1 MNLTFLF
8 TKRKGL
14 TFLIVLTFLAASCKK
29 DPKAVPEPPVTPQGS
44 RAELTKDSI
53 FLYAKAVYLW
63 NDALPTY
70 EQFNPRKFT
79 SGATEIDNFN
89 QELFAITQLKIDPQ
103 TGRPY
108 EYVSATANYP
118 KYSYITDEQSQDP
131 ARTGEVDLEGE
142 GTDFG
147 FTLTGVGTAD
157 SYQIF
162 IRYVNAGS
170 PAERQGLNRGDVLT
184 QVNGR
189 TLGTDFTAD
198 ANFINSAFD
207 QQNIT
212 VAGQKS
218 NGTTFTRSLSKIT
231 YTSSPVFKDTVITS
245 GGRIIG
251 YISFARFSNPSNAQ
265 SALDQTFSQ
274 FAAAGVN
281 SLVVDLRYNGGGYV
295 STAEHMSNLIAPSR
309 LNGATMFTE
318 YFNET
323 MRKGEAEILKNQ
335 PLTDE
340 NGRQRF
346 SNGKALTY
354 FDVDYSVEGNTY
366 KFEKK
371 GSLNAVEDVVFI
383 VTGNT
388 ASASELVI
396 NSLRPHINVK
406 IVGERS
412 YGKPVG
418 FFPINIDVYDVYYSM
433 FQSRNS
439 AGEGD
444 YFQGL
449 VPDANT
455 PDDVTHDFGD
465 PNESSFA
472 SAIRYLTGGSFT
484 ATSSLRIMGRQVD
497 ARSVQ
502 FKPMGK
508 DHGFKGMIEDRVRV
522 KGKN

>member
-1 MNLTFLF
+1 PADKL
-8 TKRKGL
+8 GL
-14 TFLIVLTFLAASCKK
+14 
-29 DPKAVPEPPVTPQGS
+29 D
-44 RAELTKDSI
+44 
-53 FLYAKAVYLW
+53 
-63 NDALPTY
+63 
-70 EQFNPRKFT
+70 
-79 SGATEIDNFN
+79 
-89 QELFAITQLKIDPQ
+89 
-103 TGRPY
+103 
-108 EYVSATANYP
+108 
-118 KYSYITDEQSQDP
+118 
-131 ARTGEVDLEGE
+131 
-142 GTDFG
+142 
-147 FTLTGVGTAD
+147 
-157 SYQIF
+157 
-162 IRYVNAGS
+162 
-170 PAERQGLNRGDVLT
+170 RGDVLT

-189 TLGTDFTAD
+189 TLGSDFTAD

-218 NGTTFTRSLSKIT
+218 NGTTFTRSLSKVT
-231 YTSSPVFKDTVITS
+231 YTSSPVFKDTVIAS
-245 GGRIIG
+245 GGRTIG
-251 YISFARFSNPSNAQ
+251 YISFARFSNPANAQ
-265 SALDQTFSQ
+265 SALDQVFSR
-274 FAAAGVN
+274 FASAGVN

-295 STAEHMSNLIAPSR
+295 STAEYMANLIAPPR

-346 SNGKALTY
+346 SNGRALTY

-371 GSLNAVEDVVFI
+371 GALNAVEDVVFI

-406 IVGERS
+406 IVGERT
-412 YGKPVG
+412 YGKPIG

-449 VPDANT
+449 APDASA

-472 SAIRYLTGGSFT
+472 SAIRYLTVGSFT
-484 ATSSLRIMGRQVD
+484 ATSSLKIMGRSMD
-497 ARSVQ
+497 ARAVQ
-502 FKPMGK
+502 FRPMGNG
-508 DHGFKGMIEDRVRV
+508 HGFKGMIEDRVRV
-522 KGKN
+522 KGKY